1 MNLAKYLFTVFMASV
16 DGLTLS
22 LIKAKNVGMLKGSWI
37 LPLTMLIY
45 SSQPLSFYYSLT
57 HGSMTVMN
65 ITWDILSD
73 ILVAMIGF
81 FVFGETLT
89 LTQCF
94 GLLLAFVGI
103 ALLGAH

>member
-1 MNLAKYLFTVFMASV
+1 MASI
-16 DGLTLS
+16 DGMAMS
-22 LIKAKNVGMLKGSWI
+22 LLKARHVGMLKGSWMF
-37 LPLTMLIY
+37 PAAMLMY
-45 SSQPLSFYYSLT
+45 SSHPLIFYKSLT
-57 HGSMTVMN
+57 HGSMIMMN
-65 ITWDILSD
+65 ILGDILSD

-94 GLLLAFVGI
+94 GLVLSFIGI